1 MTFSFTIH
9 PQLQVTGPGTIS
21 GEQGLP
27 IGLATY
33 TATGGA
39 PSDGAGNYSWPAVSL
54 PSNLTYTTGATS
66 ATVSGTPSAPA
77 NGVRVSVQ
85 VTDGFATVTQDVTI
99 TIVPPPSISPPS
111 LPTGDAGA
119 YSQNLTVT
127 GGQAPYAWSISAG
140 SFSGVSLSPTG
151 SLSGSAAAA
160 TYNFTVSVVDNFGG
174 VALQSYSV
182 TVNPA
187 MSITPTPLQA
197 GEAGKPY
204 SQQLALSGG
213 TSPFTWTVSAGS
225 LPSGIGLSAGGVLS
239 GTTSAS
245 GTFPFTAHVSD
256 SASPST
262 STTQQF
268 TLNINA
274 APTISPAG
282 GALTSGE
289 VGAAYTQSLSVS
301 GGSGPYTWSPAN
313 NTSLPPGLSISPS
326 AGTTVAITGTP
337 TSSGTFNFS
346 VQVTDSL
353 GGSDTKSF
361 SINVI
366 AGPSISTAPTLASG
380 TVNVAYGPVTLA
392 AVNGTQPY
400 SWNITAGSVPT
411 GLTFNPNNATI
422 NGTPV
427 AAGTF
432 NFTVQVSDAKGV
444 ASPTKA
450 FTITIASGLTIATA
464 PTLPSA
470 AVGAAYSQ
478 SLTAVGGTAPY
489 TWAITAGA
497 LPAGLSLNAAT
508 GAITG
513 TPTGSG
519 TFNFTVQVTDNVSVK
534 SSKAF
539 TLSVVSSLVITTPAA
554 LPGGSVSLPY
564 SVTLAASGGT
574 QPYRWTVLSGAL
586 PLGLALAPASGVL
599 SGTPLSAG
607 TFSFTV
613 QVADSASLV
622 ATQTFALTIASGLA
636 ISSPPLLPGASVG
649 VAYSQ
654 TLTAVGGTSPYQW
667 LVNAG
672 SLPASM
678 ALNPSTGVLSG
689 TPAASGTFTFTVL
702 VTDNAGNRAT
712 QQFTLV
718 VGSGLAI
725 ITGAVLPPA
734 TIQTAYSQTLN
745 AAGGRPPYTWSSIA
759 GSLPLGLKLGSDGS
773 LTGTPTAAGTY
784 HFTVQVTDKT
794 NASVNQQMTLVVAA
808 ALTITTPATL
818 PRGTVGVAYSQTFA
832 ASGGQTPYIWSVGG
846 GTLPAGVSLDAATG
860 VLSGTP
866 TSGGNF
872 SVSIQVVDK
881 ALLTASQTF
890 SLSIGVPAPP
900 KATVTGVPETSTAAQ
915 QITFGVDLASAYAF
929 PIQGTATITFEPDAV
944 APADDQTI
952 QFATGGR
959 TASFAIA
966 ANATQSSQIA
976 LQTGSVAGTIT
987 LTFSLQAA
995 GVDLDATGLTQTIK
1009 IARAAPAIQSVNVS
1023 RNANG
1028 FTIQVLG
1035 LSTPRELTEVDL
1047 HFTAAAGANLQ
1058 TTSLNESLTAVSNKW
1073 YQSQASAQFGSQ
1085 FLLVLPI
1092 TASQGSA
1099 NAVSGVSVVLKDS
1112 IGASQPVSATF

>member
-1 MTFSFTIH
+1 MT
-9 PQLQVTGPGTIS
+9 LVATGGSPPYHWAITSGT
-21 GEQGLP
+21 LP
-27 IGLATY
+27 AGLAFDTAGGVISAGPLSAGAT
-33 TATGGA
+33 TATG
-39 PSDGAGNYSWPAVSL
+39 L
-54 PSNLTYTTGATS
+54 IF
-66 ATVSGTPSAPA
+66 
-77 NGVRVSVQ
+77 Q
-85 VTDGFATVTQDVTI
+85 VTDSANVTA
-99 TIVPPPSISPPS
+99 SSSS
-111 LPTGDAGA
+111 LT
-119 YSQNLTVT
+119 LTVT
-127 GGQAPYAWSISAG
+127 PG
-140 SFSGVSLSPTG
+140 PTITTTT
-151 SLSGSAAAA
+151 LPNAEA
-160 TYNFTVSVVDNFGG
+160 T
-174 VALQSYSV
+174 AH
-182 TVNPA
+182 
-187 MSITPTPLQA
+187 
-197 GEAGKPY
+197 Y
-204 SQQLALSGG
+204 SQTLTASGG
-213 TSPFTWTVSAGS
+213 TNAGFTWSVGTPAPPAW
-225 LPSGIGLSAGGVLS
+225 LLLSSGGVLS
-239 GTTSAS
+239 GTPPAAAGAANFGVKVTDNGGGSQTQTFSITVNAGPNITTSSLAQGDAGSPYSQGFAAS
-245 GTFPFTAHVSD
+245 G
-256 SASPST
+256 
-262 STTQQF
+262 
-268 TLNINA
+268 
-274 APTISPAG
+274 
-282 GALTSGE
+282 GAT
-289 VGAAYTQSLSVS
+289 
-301 GGSGPYTWSPAN
+301 PYTWSIPPA
-313 NTSLPPGLSISPS
+313 SLPNGITLNSLTGVIS
-326 AGTTVAITGTP
+326 GTTS
-337 TSSGTFNFS
+337 SSGTFS
-346 VQVTDSL
+346 ITATVTDNAGGTASVTL
-353 GGSDTKSF
+353 PLTMNPALTITTQPTLPNGTVGVAYSQTLIAAGGAPSSYTWAIVGGSLP
-361 SINVI
+361 
-366 AGPSISTAPTLASG
+366 GGLTLNGATISG
-380 TVNVAYGPVTLA
+380 T
-392 AVNGTQPY
+392 
-400 SWNITAGSVPT
+400 PT
-411 GLTFNPNNATI
+411 GSGA
-422 NGTPV
+422 
-427 AAGTF
+427 F
-432 NFTVQVSDAKGV
+432 NFTARVTDGINVST
-444 ASPTKA
+444 TKQ
-450 FTITIASGLTIATA
+450 FFLTIASGLTIATA

-489 TWAITAGA
+489 TWAITAGS

-519 TFNFTVQVTDNVSVK
+519 TFNFTVQVTDKSSAQ

-586 PLGLALAPASGVL
+586 PLGLALAPATGVL

-636 ISSPPLLPGASVG
+636 ISTPPLLPGASVG

-689 TPAASGTFTFTVL
+689 TPTASGTFTFTVL

-745 AAGGRPPYTWSSIA
+745 AAGGRPPYTWTSIA

-860 VLSGTP
+860 VLAGTP

-915 QITFGVDLASAYAF
+915 QITFGVDLASGYAF

-987 LTFSLQAA
+987 LTFTLQAA

-1092 TASQGSA
+1092 TASQGSP

-1112 IGASQPVSATF
+1112 TGASQPVSATF